1 MARVQKGQKMIYQ
14 NRQLAL
20 WIFVMMF
27 VFIVYLIWI
36 ASTIDSWWFIW
47 LWSTFTILL
56 GALFWCLEVK
66 VNADEILLSYGFGF
80 INKKIQL
87 QQILQVEVVRNAW
100 WYGLG
105 IRLTPH
111 GWMWSISGLDAIE
124 LTYQDGNKF
133 RIGTNQ
139 PQGLYQALITGIC

>member
-1 MARVQKGQKMIYQ
+1 MIYQ

-56 GALFWCLEVK
+56 SALFWCLEVK

-80 INKKIQL
+80 INKKIQR

>member
-1 MARVQKGQKMIYQ
+1 MIYQ

-80 INKKIQL
+80 INKKIQR

-139 PQGLYQALITGIC
+139 PRGLYQALITGIC

>member
-1 MARVQKGQKMIYQ
+1 
-14 NRQLAL
+14 
-20 WIFVMMF
+20 MMF

-36 ASTIDSWWFIW
+36 ASTIDSSWFVW

-66 VNADEILLSYGFGF
+66 VGTDGIFLSYSFSL
-80 INKKIQL
+80 INKKIQR
-87 QQILQVEVVRNAW
+87 QQILQVEVVRNSW

-105 IRLTPH
+105 IRLIPH
-111 GWMWSISGLDAIE
+111 GWMWNISGLDAIK
-124 LTYQDGNKF
+124 LTYQDGNEF

-139 PQGLYQALITGIC
+139 PQELYQALISGIC

>member
-1 MARVQKGQKMIYQ
+1 MIYQ

-36 ASTIDSWWFIW
+36 ASTIDSYWFIW

-56 GALFWCLEVK
+56 GGLFWCLEVK

-80 INKKIQL
+80 INKKIQR

>member
-1 MARVQKGQKMIYQ
+1 
-14 NRQLAL
+14 
-20 WIFVMMF
+20 MMF

-36 ASTIDSWWFIW
+36 ASTIDSSWFVW

-66 VNADEILLSYGFGF
+66 VGTDGIFLSYSFGL
-80 INKKIQL
+80 INKKIQR
-87 QQILQVEVVRNAW
+87 QQILQVEVVRNSW

-111 GWMWSISGLDAIE
+111 GWMWNISGLDAIK
-124 LTYQDGNKF
+124 LTYQDGNEF

-139 PQGLYQALITGIC
+139 PQELYQALITGIC

>member
-1 MARVQKGQKMIYQ
+1 MIYQ
-14 NRQLAL
+14 NRQSAL

-80 INKKIQL
+80 INKKIQR

-139 PQGLYQALITGIC
+139 PQGLYQALITGIY

>member
-1 MARVQKGQKMIYQ
+1 MIYQ

-80 INKKIQL
+80 INKKIQR

-139 PQGLYQALITGIC
+139 PQGLYQALIIGIC

>member
-1 MARVQKGQKMIYQ
+1 MIYQ

-66 VNADEILLSYGFGF
+66 VNADEILLSYGFSF
-80 INKKIQL
+80 INKKIQR

-124 LTYQDGNKF
+124 LTYQMA
-133 RIGTNQ
+133 TSS
-139 PQGLYQALITGIC
+139 GLELINPKAYIKH

>member
-1 MARVQKGQKMIYQ
+1 MIYQ

>member
-1 MARVQKGQKMIYQ
+1 
-14 NRQLAL
+14 
-20 WIFVMMF
+20 MMF

-36 ASTIDSWWFIW
+36 ASTIDSSWFVW

-80 INKKIQL
+80 INKKIQR

>member
-1 MARVQKGQKMIYQ
+1 
-14 NRQLAL
+14 
-20 WIFVMMF
+20 MMF

-36 ASTIDSWWFIW
+36 ASNIDSWWFVW

-66 VNADEILLSYGFGF
+66 VGTDGILLSYGFVL
-80 INKKIQL
+80 INKKIQR
-87 QQILQVEVVRNAW
+87 QQILQVEVVRNSC

-111 GWMWSISGLDAIE
+111 GWMWNISGLDAIK
-124 LTYQDGNKF
+124 LTYQDGNRF

-139 PQGLYQALITGIC
+139 PQELYQALITGIC

>member
-1 MARVQKGQKMIYQ
+1 MIYQ

-80 INKKIQL
+80 INKKIQR

>member
-1 MARVQKGQKMIYQ
+1 
-14 NRQLAL
+14 
-20 WIFVMMF
+20 MMF

-36 ASTIDSWWFIW
+36 ASTIDSSWFVW

-66 VNADEILLSYGFGF
+66 VGTDGIFLSYSFGL
-80 INKKIQL
+80 INKKIQR
-87 QQILQVEVVRNAW
+87 QQILQVEVVRNSW

-111 GWMWSISGLDAIE
+111 GWMWNISGLDAIK
-124 LTYQDGNKF
+124 LTYQDGNEF

-139 PQGLYQALITGIC
+139 PQELYQAY

>member
-1 MARVQKGQKMIYQ
+1 
-14 NRQLAL
+14 
-20 WIFVMMF
+20 MMF

-36 ASTIDSWWFIW
+36 ANTIDSSWFVW

-56 GALFWCLEVK
+56 GALFGCLEVK
-66 VNADEILLSYGFGF
+66 VGTDGIFLSYSFGL
-80 INKKIQL
+80 INKKIQR
-87 QQILQVEVVRNAW
+87 QQILQVEVVRNSW

-111 GWMWSISGLDAIE
+111 GWMWNISGLDAIK
-124 LTYQDGNKF
+124 LTYQDGNEF

-139 PQGLYQALITGIC
+139 PQELYQAY

>member
-1 MARVQKGQKMIYQ
+1 MIYQ

-56 GALFWCLEVK
+56 GALFRCLEVK

-80 INKKIQL
+80 INKKIQR

>member
-1 MARVQKGQKMIYQ
+1 
-14 NRQLAL
+14 
-20 WIFVMMF
+20 MMF

-36 ASTIDSWWFIW
+36 ASTIDSWWFVW

-66 VNADEILLSYGFGF
+66 VGTDGILLSYGFVL
-80 INKKIQL
+80 INKKIQR
-87 QQILQVEVVRNAW
+87 QQILQVEVVRNSC

-111 GWMWSISGLDAIE
+111 GWMWNISGLDAIK
-124 LTYQDGNKF
+124 LTYQDGNRF
-133 RIGTNQ
+133 RT
-139 PQGLYQALITGIC
+139 

>member
-1 MARVQKGQKMIYQ
+1 MIYQ
-14 NRQLAL
+14 NRQSAL

-80 INKKIQL
+80 INKKIQR

-111 GWMWSISGLDAIE
+111 GWMWSISALDAIE

-139 PQGLYQALITGIC
+139 PQGLYQALITGIY

>member
-1 MARVQKGQKMIYQ
+1 
-14 NRQLAL
+14 
-20 WIFVMMF
+20 MMF

-36 ASTIDSWWFIW
+36 ASTIDSSWFVW

-66 VNADEILLSYGFGF
+66 VGTDGIFFSYSFGL
-80 INKKIQL
+80 INKKIQH
-87 QQILQVEVVRNAW
+87 QQILQVEVVRNSW

-105 IRLTPH
+105 LRLTPH
-111 GWMWSISGLDAIE
+111 GWMWNISGLDAIK

-139 PQGLYQALITGIC
+139 PGELYQALITGIC

>member
-1 MARVQKGQKMIYQ
+1 
-14 NRQLAL
+14 
-20 WIFVMMF
+20 MMF

-36 ASTIDSWWFIW
+36 ASTIDSSWFVW

-66 VNADEILLSYGFGF
+66 VGTDGIFLSYSFSL
-80 INKKIQL
+80 INKKIQR
-87 QQILQVEVVRNAW
+87 QQILQVEVVRYSW

-105 IRLTPH
+105 IRLIPH
-111 GWMWSISGLDAIE
+111 GWMWNILGLDAIK
-124 LTYQDGNKF
+124 LTSQDGNRF

-139 PQGLYQALITGIC
+139 PQELYQALITGIC

>member
-1 MARVQKGQKMIYQ
+1 MIYQ

-80 INKKIQL
+80 INKKIQR

-111 GWMWSISGLDAIE
+111 GWMWNISGLDAIK

-139 PQGLYQALITGIC
+139 PGELYQALITGIC

>member
-1 MARVQKGQKMIYQ
+1 MIYQ

-80 INKKIQL
+80 INKKIQR

-124 LTYQDGNKF
+124 LTYQMA
-133 RIGTNQ
+133 TSS
-139 PQGLYQALITGIC
+139 GLELINPKAYIKH